1 MSPES
6 CRKGGWQ
13 KREKRGRRVRCV
25 QFPGQPPTP
34 GRRQWPGLLSSHESS
49 PCLQY
54 RTLGG
59 GKPFPDSG
67 QQGGPSTLVTCGR
80 PALCNPSQP
89 QPPGGSFTPD
99 PALSLISFLTSLP
112 WSFLSPPYSS
122 LPSFL
127 LSLLPLPSHPC
138 LLLCLPFLLSF
149 N

>member
-13 KREKRGRRVRCV
+13 KRGKRGGKVRCV
-25 QFPGQPPTP
+25 RLPGQPPAP
-34 GRRQWPGLLSSHESS
+34 GRRQSPRFLSSHEPS
-49 PCLQY
+49 PYLQY
-54 RTLGG
+54 RTLEG

-67 QQGGPSTLVTCGR
+67 QQRGPSTLVACGQ
-80 PALCNPSQP
+80 PALCNASQP
-89 QPPGGSFTPD
+89 QPPGGSFTPE

-112 WSFLSPPYSS
+112 WSFSPPHSS

-127 LSLLPLPSHPC
+127 LSLC
-138 LLLCLPFLLSF
+138 LSLLIPVSFLCLPFLLFSF